1 MRSSSEA
8 EPSNSLE
15 HAMLDAVEAGHS
27 VSGELGARM
36 ELLLE
41 SEKNMRN
48 GLFPELY
55 PRRFRNMEQ
64 LFDLFR
70 SSRSLPEQ
78 TLWQEARLL
87 RLMERYEQCRQLCQ
101 SQPMYEWSFHALQEF
116 IWAGRR
122 DNFPYLRFCEFESE
136 SDIALA
142 EQHLAA
148 ATTMHQAKCYQ
159 WHQAREAESKPTKYE
174 RRLVWRNAFLNI
186 RVLLPSAI
194 VGYMGGWLYA
204 LPALAV
210 IVWIDF
216 DPASEREALV
226 EARME
231 EWLRDNP
238 RPKMHLKLT
247 HKRAPI
253 VRGGAADIS

>member
-15 HAMLDAVEAGHS
+15 HAMLDAIEARQFGS
-27 VSGELGARM
+27 SETGARLD
-36 ELLLE
+36 LLVE

-55 PRRFRNMEQ
+55 PRRFRNMEH

-101 SQPMYEWSFHALQEF
+101 GHPMYEWSFPALQEF

-122 DNFPYLRFCEFESE
+122 DSFAYPRLTEFENE
-136 SDIALA
+136 EDAAHAGQLF
-142 EQHLAA
+142 AA
-148 ATTMHQAKCYQ
+148 AKTLYESKCYQ
-159 WHQAREAESKPTKYE
+159 WQQAHDEEAKPNAYE
-174 RRLVWRNAFLNI
+174 QRVTWRNTIVAVMMLASGGAGWYFFGWI
-186 RVLLPSAI
+186 AAI
-194 VGYMGGWLYA
+194 VAFFGGGLLLDWSGDEDEL
-204 LPALAV
+204 
-210 IVWIDF
+210 IKKRMTRWC
-216 DPASEREALV
+216 RE
-226 EARME
+226 
-231 EWLRDNP
+231 NP
-238 RPKMHLKLT
+238 RPKMRLKLT
-247 HKRAPI
+247 HTRPG
-253 VRGGAADIS
+253 VVGGGFPDIA